1 MALLKRRIT
10 IPSSVHPL
18 PLVEPCSLYAVLT
31 TRRSPGQIIM
41 EYADAEAEAH
51 VLVMAITSNY
61 SMMQVPQPRLA
72 RGDTVILTAN
82 DSSDSKITV

>member
-41 EYADAEAEAH
+41 EYADAH
-51 VLVMAITSNY
+51 VLV
-61 SMMQVPQPRLA
+61 MQVPQPRLA